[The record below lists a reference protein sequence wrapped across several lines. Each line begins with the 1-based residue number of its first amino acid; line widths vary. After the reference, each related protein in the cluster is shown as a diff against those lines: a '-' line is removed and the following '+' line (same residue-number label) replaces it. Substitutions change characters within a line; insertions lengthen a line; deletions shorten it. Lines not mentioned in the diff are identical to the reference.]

1 MESIFNRVVQRKAV
15 VVVVVVW
22 MLQPPTPTT
31 FQSRM
36 TVLLVWD
43 SKEIVSGFD
52 EMESSKKELSEE
64 SDV

>member
-1 MESIFNRVVQRKAV
+1 MESIFNRVVQRKA
-15 VVVVVVW
+15 VVVVW